1 MPFPNNPLEAA
12 LYQAATEPAARPG
25 FYRCLMAS
33 DVFII
38 GRTDH
43 PGDGSKTLEAGAK
56 LAIAHMEKPD
66 GTPFIPFFSSLE
78 ALSQVLR
85 EEAGYVSMPARDLLE
100 MTRGATLILNPGLD
114 YGKEFF
120 ANETEALLAT
130 GMNHATTER
139 IVQQATKVLLG
150 QPANP
155 PSDMLASLS
164 KLLAKHPDIQAAY
177 LCLMSDA
184 GASAAPVLVVGLEGE
199 GDITAAMKEAGAVAA
214 DTAPRGEPVDF
225 VLVRRGEGGIA
236 GYFLESVEPFYR
248 RA

>member
-1 MPFPNNPLEAA
+1 MPFPDNPLEAA
-12 LYQAATEPAARPG
+12 LHQAATEPAARPG

-38 GRTDH
+38 GRTDR
-43 PGDGSKTLEAGAK
+43 PGDGSKTLEAGAT
-56 LAIAHMEKPD
+56 LSIAHMQKPD

-85 EEAGYVSMPARDLLE
+85 EEAGYVSMPARDFFE
-100 MTRGATLILNPGLD
+100 MTRGSTLILNPGLD

-155 PSDMLASLS
+155 PSGMVTSLS
-164 KLLAKHPDIQAAY
+164 KLLAKHRNIVAAY
-177 LCLMSDA
+177 LCLMQDDA
-184 GASAAPVLVVGLEGE
+184 ADAPPVLVVGIEGE
-199 GDITAAMKEAGAVAA
+199 GDLAAAMREAGAVAA

-225 VLVRRGEGGIA
+225 VVVQRGDGGISA
-236 GYFLESVEPFYR
+236 YFLESVEPFYR
-248 RA
+248 RS

>member
-1 MPFPNNPLEAA
+1 MPFPDNPLETA
-12 LYQAATEPAARPG
+12 LYQAATEPAARPD

-43 PGDGSKTLEAGAK
+43 PGDGSKTLEAGAT
-56 LAIAHMEKPD
+56 LSIAHMQKPD

-78 ALSQVLR
+78 ALGLVLNQ
-85 EEAGYVSMPARDLLE
+85 EAGYVSMPARDFFE
-100 MTRGATLILNPGLD
+100 MTRGSTLILNPGLD

-120 ANETEALLAT
+120 PNETEALLAT
-130 GMNHATTER
+130 GMNHVTSER
-139 IVQQATKVLLG
+139 VVQQATKVLLG
-150 QPANP
+150 QPANY
-155 PSDMLASLS
+155 PSDMVASLS
-164 KLLAKHPDIQAAY
+164 RLLARYPAIQAAY

-184 GASAAPVLVVGLEGE
+184 GADADPVLVVGLEGE

-225 VLVRRGEGGIA
+225 VVVERGEGGIS
-236 GYFLESVEPFYR
+236 GYFTESVEPFYR